1 MQKILVTGAN
11 GFIGRALCQRLI
23 DQGDQVVAVVR
34 EVHDPLPGVVYQVA
48 DLEKAETLASLD
60 FKVDCVIHL
69 AGRAHVLREVFVEP
83 LTQYRKVN
91 RDATLQLAK
100 LAALARVKRFVFVS
114 SIGVNGNQTFTAP
127 FTEHSPPQPQ
137 ADYAIS
143 KHEAEDG
150 LQALLAGQPMEW
162 VIVRPPMVYDH
173 RAPGNFAR
181 LLKLVAS
188 GLPLPLGCAKNQRSL
203 VSLRNLASFLC
214 LTSRHPAA
222 AREVFLVADGGDVS
236 SAQMVQLLAQG
247 MGRSSRLLPV
257 PAALIRLVAGWLRRS
272 AMYVQLFGSLQVNAS
287 KARSMLGWEPEET
300 AEKALYDAGRSFKDS
315 A

>member
-34 EVHDPLPGVVYQVA
+34 AVCDPLPGVVYQVA
-48 DLEKAETLASLD
+48 DLENAETLALLD

-69 AGRAHVLREVFVEP
+69 AGRAHVLREALVDP

-91 RDATLQLAK
+91 RDAALQLAK
-100 LAALARVKRFVFVS
+100 LASLARVKRFVFVS
-114 SIGVNGNQTFTAP
+114 SIGVNGYQTCTSP
-127 FTEHSPPQPQ
+127 FTERSPPQPH

-150 LQALLAGQPMEW
+150 LQTLLADQPMDW
-162 VIVRPPMVYDH
+162 VVVRPPMVYGH
-173 RAPGNFAR
+173 GAPGNFAR

-203 VSLRNLASFLC
+203 VSLHNLAGFLC
-214 LTSRHPAA
+214 LASRHPAA
-222 AREVFLVADGGDVS
+222 AREVFLIADGDDVS
-236 SAQMVQLLAQG
+236 TAQMVQLLAEG

-257 PAALIRLVAGWLRRS
+257 PAALIRFVSGCLGRS
-272 AMYVQLFGSLQVNAS
+272 AMYAQLFGSLQLDAS
-287 KARSMLGWEPEET
+287 KAHNMLGWEPEEK
-300 AEKALYDAGRSFKDS
+300 AEKALRDAGRAFKHP

>member
-34 EVHDPLPGVVYQVA
+34 EVRDPLLGVVYQVA
-48 DLEKAETLASLD
+48 ELENAETLASLD
-60 FKVDCVIHL
+60 FNVDCVIHL
-69 AGRAHVLREVFVEP
+69 AGRAHVMREALAEP

-100 LAALARVKRFVFVS
+100 LAARAKVKRFVFVS
-114 SIGVNGNQTFTAP
+114 SIGVNGNQTFTVP
-127 FTEHSPPQPQ
+127 FAEHSLPQPH

-150 LQALLAGQPMEW
+150 LQDLLAGQPMEW
-162 VIVRPPMVYDH
+162 VIVRPPMVYHH

-203 VSLRNLASFLC
+203 ISLRNLAGFLC
-214 LTSRHPAA
+214 LASRHPAA
-222 AREVFLVADGGDVS
+222 VREVFLIADGGDVS
-236 SAQMVQLLAQG
+236 TAQMVQLLAQG

-257 PAALIRLVAGWLRRS
+257 PVALIRVVAGWLGRR
-272 AMYVQLFGSLQVNAS
+272 AMFAQLFGSLQVDAS
-287 KARSMLGWEPEET
+287 KARSTLGWEPEET
-300 AEKALYDAGRSFKDS
+300 VEKALYDAGRAFKDS